1 MNYHRRWYH
10 LGHMPI
16 RPLAW
21 WARSGGLRGGVARS
35 GAAEGGAAWGGVG
48 RRGGASGGWPLV
60 VLVDEQS
67 ASAAEVFA
75 GALRAS
81 GEAVIVGTRTFGK
94 GASQALTYMSDGSAL
109 RFTVYT
115 CLSWSQPNLLP
126 QLEPNQTLASAG
138 INPQVAYPMAL
149 PARPFQ
155 RQASKSKPYGSPTV
169 TPLLWLPYF
178 GSPTVASLLW
188 LPYFGFPTLAS
199 LL

>member
-1 MNYHRRWYH
+1 
-10 LGHMPI
+10 MPI

-21 WARSGGLRGGVARS
+21 WARSGGLRGGVAQS

-126 QLEPNQTLASAG
+126 QLELNQTLDSAG
-138 INPQVAYPMAL
+138 TKSDYCLSWNQPTGRLPNGTPSTSLPTPSLQV
-149 PARPFQ
+149 
-155 RQASKSKPYGSPTV
+155 
-169 TPLLWLPYF
+169 
-178 GSPTVASLLW
+178 
-188 LPYFGFPTLAS
+188 
-199 LL
+199 